1 MTTEQDGKPLG
12 RRTEAAIDE
21 RQPVE
26 LAERVVRERA
36 PAALGLAPAF
46 THPCGHMLASG
57 QVGHFPDHL

>member
-1 MTTEQDGKPLG
+1 MTTEQDGKPIG

-21 RQPVE
+21 SQPVYI
-26 LAERVVRERA
+26 AERVVSERE